1 MYICDGLVLN
11 LPPENKPW
19 NVGKQFENEN
29 IYNMKSFEILSII
42 SVLLS
47 PLIAVQVT
55 KWLDRI
61 KEDENRKLEIFRILM
76 GQRGMYPRTN
86 EFIIALNQIDI
97 VYYNN
102 PKVLEKWK
110 KFYEV
115 TLPNHPELSD
125 NSKYLN
131 ELLFQ
136 MAKVLKYDNLES
148 IDIGKYYSTQQRA
161 DDLDFQREYY
171 SEFYRVLKNSEHFG
185 EKRKD

>member
-1 MYICDGLVLN
+1 
-11 LPPENKPW
+11 
-19 NVGKQFENEN
+19 
-29 IYNMKSFEILSII
+29 MKSFEILSII
-42 SVLLS
+42 AVLLS

-61 KEDENRKLEIFRILM
+61 NEEKNRKLEIFRILM
-76 GQRGMYPRTN
+76 GQRGMHPRTN

-102 PKVLEKWK
+102 HKVLEKWK

-115 TLPNHPELSD
+115 TSPGHPELLD
-125 NSKYLN
+125 NGNYLN
-131 ELLFQ
+131 EMLFQ
-136 MAKVLKYDNLES
+136 MGKVLKYDNLES

-161 DDLDFQREYY
+161 DDITFQREYY

-185 EKRKD
+185 EKREDIILK